1 MASPSKRAVR
11 RVPAPPRRDLDE
23 RDIDE
28 LDENGDDE
36 SPRPSKRAAGPRTA
50 ATRPQIKGGVTEA
63 QRVMDS
69 TSSFAQAFKPEEKS
83 QIIKFLEPVPYAAFR
98 RHWVDHQTK
107 EGKQT
112 RAYTCLLTPG
122 VGDECPMCEVGD
134 RPQAVAAYNIA
145 IISEDGTPIRK
156 SWDVGARAFNVL
168 KSYSNDPKIAPLT
181 RGFFLVS
188 KTGKKGGSQIN
199 ISPVR
204 ASALEE
210 DYDTPIPDQAELD
223 KLERYGPDIVEI
235 PTMRKMREVAA
246 EVAEEYD

>member
-1 MASPSKRAVR
+1 MAPPSKRAVR
-11 RVPAPPRRDLDE
+11 RIPAPPRRDLDE

-28 LDENGDDE
+28 PDDNGDE
-36 SPRPSKRAAGPRTA
+36 RPRPSKRTAGPKA
-50 ATRPQIKGGVTEA
+50 RPQIKGGVTEA

-83 QIIKFLEPVPYAAFR
+83 SIIKFLEPVPYAAFR

-112 RAYTCLLTPG
+112 RAYTCLLTF
-122 VGDECPMCEVGD
+122 GDECPMCEVGD

-199 ISPVR
+199 ISPIR

-210 DYDTPIPDQAELD
+210 DYDTAIPDQAELD
-223 KLERYGPDIVEI
+223 KLERYAPDIVEI
-235 PTMRKMREVAA
+235 PTIKKMREVAA
-246 EVAEEYD
+246 EVAEEYE